1 MNDNDRDLAAAATFS
16 LWSTTTIRRPTF
28 SSHQIAVRSETFFM
42 VVKQEEA

>member
-1 MNDNDRDLAAAATFS
+1 MNDDDRDLAATFS

-42 VVKQEEA
+42 VVKQGEA